1 MSLYFVT
8 ALSDAE
14 KVLAAAKTLVPES
27 DFLEVSDDKFF
38 LKFEGTSVELS
49 RKIGFAE
56 GTTGTGIILLVSAYN
71 GRAPK
76 SVWEWITQKMS
87 AK

>member
-8 ALSDAE
+8 ALSHAE
-14 KVLAAAKTLVPES
+14 KVLATAKTLVPES
-27 DFLEVSDDKFF
+27 DFLEVAADKFF

-49 RKIGFAE
+49 SKIGFAE

-76 SVWEWITQKMS
+76 SVWEWVTQKMS

>member
-8 ALSDAE
+8 ALSEAE
-14 KVLAAAKTLVPES
+14 KVIETAKTLVQES
-27 DFLEVSDDKFF
+27 DFLEVTDDKFF
-38 LKFEGTSVELS
+38 LKFEGTSLELS
-49 RKIGFAE
+49 SKIGFAE

-76 SVWEWITQKMS
+76 SVWEWVAQK
-87 AK
+87 